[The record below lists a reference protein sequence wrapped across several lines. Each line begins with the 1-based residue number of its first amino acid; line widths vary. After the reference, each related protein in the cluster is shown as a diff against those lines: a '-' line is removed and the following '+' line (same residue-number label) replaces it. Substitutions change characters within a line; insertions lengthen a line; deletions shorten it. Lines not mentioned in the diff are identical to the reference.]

1 MFDTENIGM
10 RISELRKA
18 KNMTQMELADH
29 MNISFQAV
37 SNWERGNS
45 MPDISKLP
53 ELAELFGVSIDE
65 ILGKQSNLINNAVND
80 NLESYLENNSVTVEE
95 LSEAAP
101 ILTAKQVD
109 AAIKDIHIS
118 SIEEIEEI
126 LPFISQD
133 LIVQLAWKAV
143 NEGNYRDLPQIM
155 PFINRE
161 AIDKIADTIY
171 HKENLSSIISIAP
184 FISQELRQK
193 IAQEDIK
200 KNNGLHHIV
209 PLAPFLEKDF
219 LNTLAKKAIEKD
231 GIKAISPIVH
241 FLDKNMLSEFIKE
254 QFL

>member
-18 KNMTQMELADH
+18 KNMTQMELADR

-65 ILGKQSNLINNAVND
+65 ILGKKSDLINNAANGNIED
-80 NLESYLENNSVTVEE
+80 YLENNNVSAKE

-101 ILTAKQVD
+101 ILAPKQVD
-109 AAIKDIHIS
+109 TVVKNIRIS
-118 SIEEIEEI
+118 SIEEIEDI

-133 LIVQLAWKAV
+133 IIEQIAWKSV
-143 NEGNYRDLPQIM
+143 NAGEYRDLDLILPYISRKTVDKMADAIYQKDNFLSHIDEIF
-155 PFINRE
+155 PFC
-161 AIDKIADTIY
+161 
-171 HKENLSSIISIAP
+171 
-184 FISQELRQK
+184 SQGELQK
-193 IAQEDIK
+193 ITMEEYAK
-200 KNNGLHHIV
+200 NGLYNIE
-209 PLAPFLEKDF
+209 LIAGFLDKDF